1 MKISQNKFKAMTKCE
16 RFFFLANKN
25 ILGEIHVSVLQS
37 VTWNLTP
44 IKKTLQVKQ
53 KRKIGQLHDFY
64 SWSQNRHALNHALS
78 SKKDFFCISHDCN
91 VTIKAKM
98 TSAFIMLCMYIVSRR
113 LWLEVKSI
121 IFAIEYLDQDSQ
133 C

>member
-78 SKKDFFCISHDCN
+78 SKKDFFLHQSRLQCHNKSKDDFSIYY
-91 VTIKAKM
+91 A
-98 TSAFIMLCMYIVSRR
+98 MYVHS
-113 LWLEVKSI
+113 
-121 IFAIEYLDQDSQ
+121 
-133 C
+133 